1 MLVRDDERFQKH
13 AASSSTVMDDEVEI
27 AVRRVSEAREI
38 VARQVELIERLK
50 DLEWALSLFRGS
62 LMIFENHLKALESMR

>member
-1 MLVRDDERFQKH
+1 
-13 AASSSTVMDDEVEI
+13 MDDEVEI
-27 AVRRVSEAREI
+27 AVRRVSEERGI

-50 DLEWALSLFRGS
+50 DLEWDALEAERALSLFRGS